1 MGPLG
6 GALLSG
12 GLGLG
17 KAIIG
22 GIQSIRGNRQMNRLM
37 ANRPKYNIP
46 QGYMDA
52 YNTYKRLAGSEIPG
66 YNLMQ
71 GQIGQSTA
79 KAMTSAERGA
89 MSSNQFMDA
98 ALGAQDKELEAL
110 RNLGIMSQ
118 QWQSQQQQN
127 LAQAQNQMGAL
138 QDQKWDYNVNQPWQT
153 KMNMANDQRQAGA
166 QNLFGGMGDMASSI
180 MSFAGT
186 SNFMDIYKKMFPQ
199 ANTTVPNTVAP
210 PVGTS
215 FDRYNGLK
223 GL

>member
-1 MGPLG
+1 MGPLAG
-6 GALLSG
+6 GLLSG
-12 GLGLG
+12 GIGLG

-37 ANRPKYNIP
+37 ANRPKYNIS

-52 YNTYKRLAGSEIPG
+52 YNTYKRLAGSEMPG

-71 GQIGQSTA
+71 DQIGQSTA

-98 ALGAQDKELEAL
+98 ALNAQDKELDAL

-138 QDQKWDYNVNQPWQT
+138 QDQAWDYNVNQPWQT
-153 KMNMANDQRQAGA
+153 KMTIANEKRQAGA
-166 QNLFGGMGDMASSI
+166 QNLFGGMGDMASSV
-180 MSFAGT
+180 MNFAGT
-186 SNFMDIYKKMFPQ
+186 SNFMDIYKKLFPQ
-199 ANTTVPNTVAP
+199 SGVATPNTVTP

-223 GL
+223 G